1 MSSNEKIVKAF
12 LYGAD
17 TSVFSDEGKL
27 VNLLPEPIP
36 FGGIYVG
43 PAGADEYV
51 NLIQSNIRLGH
62 LKAHE
67 IVNEGDRV
75 IVIGSESGHFLH
87 NDQPYEMDWVHVNTV
102 VDGKILEMREYN
114 DTAALL
120 HAYNAPSSQ

>member
-102 VDGKILEMREYN
+102 VNGKILEMREYN

-120 HAYNAPSSQ
+120 SLIHI

>member
-1 MSSNEKIVKAF
+1 M
-12 LYGAD
+12 
-17 TSVFSDEGKL
+17 FSDEGKL

-102 VDGKILEMREYN
+102 VNGKILEMREYN

>member
-17 TSVFSDEGKL
+17 SSVFSDKGRL
-27 VNLLPEPIP
+27 VNLLPDPIP
-36 FGGIYVG
+36 FGGIYIG

-51 NLIQSNIRLGH
+51 GLIQSNIRLDY

-67 IVNEGDRV
+67 IVNERDRV
-75 IVIGSESGHFLH
+75 IVIGSERGLFLH

-102 VDGKILEMREYN
+102 IDDKIVEMREYN
-114 DTAALL
+114 DTAAMLQ
-120 HAYNAPSSQ
+120 AYNAPKAE

>member
-62 LKAHE
+62 LKA
-67 IVNEGDRV
+67 
-75 IVIGSESGHFLH
+75 
-87 NDQPYEMDWVHVNTV
+87 
-102 VDGKILEMREYN
+102 
-114 DTAALL
+114 
-120 HAYNAPSSQ
+120 